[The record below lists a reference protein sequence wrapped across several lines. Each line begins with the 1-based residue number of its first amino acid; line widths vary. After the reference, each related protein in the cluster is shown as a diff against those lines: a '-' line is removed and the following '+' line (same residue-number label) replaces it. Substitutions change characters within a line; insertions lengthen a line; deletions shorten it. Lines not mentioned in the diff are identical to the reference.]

1 MAGLFDVANAPTEE
15 PEQVVVGD
23 FIQWTRPDLADTYPT
38 ATHSLNYVAR
48 ISSGGNTEIQVAATE
63 SNGIYVVTV
72 DSDTSA
78 DFVPGVY
85 YWQAEITETA
95 SSNRLVVD
103 RGQFEAIVDLDTGGT
118 DPRTHAQVMIDKI
131 ESLLEGRADGDV
143 GSYSIQGR
151 SLTKLGIDELL
162 KWRDYYKGERRKELN
177 AERIRR
183 GLPTESTIKVR
194 F

>member
-72 DSDTSA
+72 DSTTSA

>member
-48 ISSGGNTEIQVAATE
+48 ISGGGNTEIQVAATE
-63 SNGIYVVTV
+63 SNGIYVLTV
-72 DSDTSA
+72 DSETSE
-78 DFVPGVY
+78 DFVAGIY

-95 SSNRLVVD
+95 SGNRLVVD
-103 RGQFEAIVDLDTGGT
+103 RGQFEAIVDLDTNGT
-118 DPRTHAQVMIDKI
+118 DPRTHAQIMIDKI

>member
-48 ISSGGNTEIQVAATE
+48 ITGGGNTEIQVAASE
-63 SNGIYVVTV
+63 SNGIYVITV
-72 DSDTSA
+72 PSSTSV
-78 DFVPGVY
+78 DFVAGLY
-85 YWQAEITETA
+85 YWQAEITET
-95 SSNRLVVD
+95 SSGNRIIVD
-103 RGQFEAIVDLDTGGT
+103 RGQFEAIVDLDINGT
-118 DPRTHAQVMIDKI
+118 DPRTHAQIMIDKI
-131 ESLLEGRADGDV
+131 QSLLEGRADGDV

-162 KWRDYYKGERRKELN
+162 KWRDYYKSERQKELN

>member
-1 MAGLFDVANAPTEE
+1 
-15 PEQVVVGD
+15 
-23 FIQWTRPDLADTYPT
+23 
-38 ATHSLNYVAR
+38 
-48 ISSGGNTEIQVAATE
+48 
-63 SNGIYVVTV
+63 
-72 DSDTSA
+72 
-78 DFVPGVY
+78 
-85 YWQAEITETA
+85 
-95 SSNRLVVD
+95 
-103 RGQFEAIVDLDTGGT
+103 
-118 DPRTHAQVMIDKI
+118 MIDKI

>member
-23 FIQWTRPDLADTYPT
+23 FIQWTRPDLADTYRT